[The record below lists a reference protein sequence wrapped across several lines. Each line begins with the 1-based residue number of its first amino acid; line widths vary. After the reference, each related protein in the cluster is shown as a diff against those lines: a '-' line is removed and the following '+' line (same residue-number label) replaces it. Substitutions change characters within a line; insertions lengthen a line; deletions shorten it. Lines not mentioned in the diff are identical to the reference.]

1 MIVRERATERV
12 DTASVPDVTP
22 PADRDAAV
30 GWFTAGVR
38 MLLDAVV
45 ATGVAVPVW
54 TFTGPQPAEWWIRRR
69 LHECVVHRADAALA
83 VGAPFV
89 VEPELAADGVAE
101 WLSLVAARPATDEP
115 ALPADTTLHLH
126 ATDDGLGADGEW
138 MIRAGWSA
146 AAGRVIWEHGHG
158 KGTVAVRGRAA
169 DLLLALL
176 RRLPADDA
184 RLQVLGDEG
193 VWRTWLERTPF

>member
-1 MIVRERATERV
+1 
-12 DTASVPDVTP
+12 
-22 PADRDAAV
+22 
-30 GWFTAGVR
+30 
-38 MLLDAVV
+38 
-45 ATGVAVPVW
+45 
-54 TFTGPQPAEWWIRRR
+54 
-69 LHECVVHRADAALA
+69 VHRADAALA

-101 WLSLVAARPATDEP
+101 WLSLVAARPAADEP
-115 ALPADTTLHLH
+115 ALLADTTLHLH

-138 MIRAGWSA
+138 MVRASWSA
-146 AAGRVIWEHGHG
+146 AAGRVTWEHGHG

-169 DLLLALL
+169 DLLLALV
-176 RRLPADDA
+176 RRLSADDP